1 LFFLFLCDL
10 KMGNW
15 GNRSTWY
22 ALR

>member
-1 LFFLFLCDL
+1 
-10 KMGNW
+10 MGNW